1 MSLVNTIAADALA
14 PSVARTSATMLLI
27 LHTKQILVFH
37 EEGFQ
42 PTSPPQAFTN
52 DRKYKHIFMFLQND
66 SAHNV
71 LILDAVYHLSECVQA
86 ENKVAAYVSQLFMA
100 SYFVSVL

>member
-1 MSLVNTIAADALA
+1 MFLSLVNTIAADALA

-42 PTSPPQAFTN
+42 PPAPPQTFTN
-52 DRKYKHIFMFLQND
+52 DKKYKHISMFLQND
-66 SAHNV
+66 SVHNM
-71 LILDAVYHLSECVQA
+71 LI
-86 ENKVAAYVSQLFMA
+86 
-100 SYFVSVL
+100 